1 MEGFREY
8 DETVPVFTLADLSKM
23 YGLYARILGNLGV
36 DQAARVHAT
45 RLSEKLES
53 EILDLTSYKQG
64 RDIILA
70 FDRHIW
76 RTSLILV
83 GTRHRS
89 ILVPGAGIFVSRF

>member
-1 MEGFREY
+1 MEGFREC

-23 YGLYARILGNLGV
+23 YGLYARILGDLGV

-64 RDIILA
+64 RDIVLA
-70 FDRHIW
+70 FDQHMKDVIMKACERHND
-76 RTSLILV
+76 TEALLLEQ
-83 GTRHRS
+83 HK
-89 ILVPGAGIFVSRF
+89 